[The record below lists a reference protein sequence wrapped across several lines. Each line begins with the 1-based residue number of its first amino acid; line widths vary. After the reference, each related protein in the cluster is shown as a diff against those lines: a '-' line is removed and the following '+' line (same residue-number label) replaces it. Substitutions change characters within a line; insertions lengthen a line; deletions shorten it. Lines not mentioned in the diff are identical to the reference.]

1 MNNRYIIKRVSDGKI
16 EYRLKGG
23 ERYTKNINRAKIF
36 EAGAA
41 KVQANSEM
49 SDICR
54 RNLKAQLYLIPV
66 SLILK
71 EEEAMLL

>member
-1 MNNRYIIKRVSDGKI
+1 MIKRVRDGKI

-23 ERYTKNINRAKIF
+23 ERYTKDINRAKIF

-41 KVQANSEM
+41 KVQAKCEV
-49 SDICR
+49 SDIRR

-66 SLILK
+66 SLTIK
-71 EEEAMLL
+71 EEEALHF